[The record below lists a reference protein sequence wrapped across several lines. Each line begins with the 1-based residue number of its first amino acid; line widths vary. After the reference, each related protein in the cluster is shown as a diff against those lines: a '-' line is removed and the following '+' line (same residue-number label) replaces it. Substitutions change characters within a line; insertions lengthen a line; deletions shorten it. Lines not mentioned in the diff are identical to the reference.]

1 MNLYLPLKGSINVTD
16 IYTVLKETY
25 SMILLLFLYKIEQKL
40 LPPPKNIAQQ
50 YYILIVKL
58 ADSLNS
64 HFADIKMYL
73 IVNARL

>member
-25 SMILLLFLYKIEQKL
+25 SMILLLFSVQDRTKATT
-40 LPPPKNIAQQ
+40 PPQNIAQQ
-50 YYILIVKL
+50 YCILIVKL

-73 IVNARL
+73 IVNAWL